1 MQQYTKTKI
10 MSKPNLVPKMLIL
23 IEMIYQALYL
33 DEDPKN
39 IFVQVKIVKLKK
51 GIV

>member
-10 MSKPNLVPKMLIL
+10 MSKPNLVPKMPIL
-23 IEMIYQALYL
+23 IEMIYWALYL